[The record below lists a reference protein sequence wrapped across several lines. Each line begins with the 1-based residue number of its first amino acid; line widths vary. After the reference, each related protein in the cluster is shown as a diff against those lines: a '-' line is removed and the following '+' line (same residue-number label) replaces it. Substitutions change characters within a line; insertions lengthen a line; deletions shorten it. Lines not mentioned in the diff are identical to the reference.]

1 MQKLIIFDFDGT
13 IADTLDL
20 SFTIINELSTKYHFN
35 SIPSKE
41 EYIKLFNCGLPSI
54 IKQLRISPFKIPF
67 LIKEAKKVVEERINQ
82 VQLFPGISPVVRE
95 LARKYSLGIISSN
108 VKELITKI
116 LSRGKMQDCFQL
128 ILGTNGKENSKSERI
143 DLFLKHFSVSPKD
156 TILVGDTA
164 WDIKEANEHN
174 IQSIAVTWGFH
185 SSEVLMKENPTAIA
199 TSPSQILEI
208 VEDMG

>member
-82 VQLFPGISPVVRE
+82 VQLFPGISPVV
-95 LARKYSLGIISSN
+95 
-108 VKELITKI
+108 
-116 LSRGKMQDCFQL
+116 
-128 ILGTNGKENSKSERI
+128 
-143 DLFLKHFSVSPKD
+143 
-156 TILVGDTA
+156 
-164 WDIKEANEHN
+164 
-174 IQSIAVTWGFH
+174 
-185 SSEVLMKENPTAIA
+185 
-199 TSPSQILEI
+199 
-208 VEDMG
+208 

>member
-1 MQKLIIFDFDGT
+1 MPKLIIFDFDGT

-41 EYIKLFNCGLPSI
+41 EYIKLFNYGLPSI

-67 LIKEAKKVVEERINQ
+67 LIKEAQKIVEERINQ
-82 VQLFPGISPVVRE
+82 IKLFPGIASVIQE
-95 LARKYSLGIISSN
+95 LAQKYSLGIISSN

-116 LSRGKMQDCFQL
+116 LSRGKMQDSFQL
-128 ILGTNGKENSKSERI
+128 IIGTNRKKNSKSKRI
-143 DLFLKHFSVSPKD
+143 DLFMKHFLVSPQD

-164 WDIKEANEHN
+164 WDIKEANKRN

-185 SSEVLMKENPTAIA
+185 SPEILKRENPTAIA
-199 TSPSQILEI
+199 TSPSQILKI
-208 VEDMG
+208 VENMV